1 MTTESESSR
10 SDRIDVRQSPSALK
24 RRAPACLQKWGTK
37 KAVSSHRKQR
47 TKKAASPCRKWGTK
61 KCGMAQLSRI
71 SLNGG

>member
-1 MTTESESSR
+1 M
-10 SDRIDVRQSPSALK
+10 
-24 RRAPACLQKWGTK
+24 
-37 KAVSSHRKQR
+37 SSHRKQR